1 VVRAGPGEPCEVTTS
16 ALDVLC
22 YGELLW
28 DFFEADKAD
37 KADKDSTSRAFSRE
51 IGGASANAAVTLAR
65 LGLSV
70 GAAGG
75 VGKDRMGEALRKALE
90 SAGVDVTHVLSV
102 DAPTGITFVT
112 RDATGE
118 PSFVPYRTGGADLSL
133 EAAKITP
140 AMGKARYLVISTTSL
155 LPQARAATEK
165 LLAAA
170 VKAKAVVMVDL
181 NLRPHLWPDADL
193 MRKAASTLAGHAA
206 VVKGS
211 EKDLAALA
219 GKRGVS
225 WLEEHAKQ
233 ATWVLTRG
241 ENGAA
246 CVGAHGQV
254 NAPTKRVRCID
265 ATGAGDAFTAGVVA
279 VLVRAGAKPGGPE
292 WKDGKLWQRALEI
305 GHALGAKAVSS
316 VGATTG
322 LASISDL
329 KARVGPAKK

>member
-1 VVRAGPGEPCEVTTS
+1 MTTS

-28 DFFEADKAD
+28 DFFEADKAE
-37 KADKDSTSRAFSRE
+37 KEGPSRAFTRE
-51 IGGASANAAVTLAR
+51 IGGASANVAVTLAR
-65 LGLSV
+65 LGLAV

-75 VGKDRMGEALRKALE
+75 VGKDRMGEALRRVLE
-90 SAGVDVTHVLSV
+90 AEGVDVSHVVPV

-112 RDATGE
+112 RDASGE
-118 PSFVPYRTGGADLSL
+118 PSFTPYRNGTADLVL
-133 EAAKITP
+133 DAAKVTP
-140 AMGKARYLVISTTSL
+140 AFGKAKYVVLSTTSM
-155 LPQARAATEK
+155 LPVTRAATDK

-170 VKAKAVVMVDL
+170 AKAKAVLVVDL
-181 NLRPHLWPDADL
+181 NLRPHLWPDPES
-193 MRKAASTLAGHAA
+193 MKKAASELASHAA
-206 VVKGS
+206 LVKGS
-211 EKDLAALA
+211 EKDLSALA

-233 ATWVLTRG
+233 ATWILTRG

-246 CVGAHGQV
+246 CVGVHGQV

-279 VLVRAGAKPGGPE
+279 VLARAGAKPGSAE

-305 GHALGAKAVSS
+305 GHVLGAKAVSAA
-316 VGATTG
+316 GATAG
-322 LASISDL
+322 LTTLADL
-329 KARVGPAKK
+329 KARVSAAAKK